1 MRHHVDDND
10 GDDDMVGNRFHLFF
24 FSLFNLFQ
32 VLY

>member
-1 MRHHVDDND
+1 MRHLVDDND
-10 GDDDMVGNRFHLFF
+10 GDDDMAGNRFHLF